1 MSGKKYV
8 TIFSWLFKIFLEKK
22 RILILGSLVLPIV
35 VGVISL
41 ISPKVYEMTLTIEPG
56 IQGIDGNGKTI
67 VIDNYKEV
75 QQLIA
80 SGTLNNQIIN
90 NLKKKNVSAL
100 PNKLSFKVYKKTNE
114 DLIEISYRSV
124 DQNIGKIYL
133 NEVFNLLK
141 SKFNNQIEYFTAN
154 NQNNIKILNQK
165 IKITERAKESL
176 EVELNKFTR
185 EKKSLEKSI
194 NVVTENL
201 ENLKFIKNRSD
212 RYNKITED
220 RVNSTILL
228 NVAISQ
234 SLDTLLKY
242 QKEISGYE
250 TDRIITQNKIDNYS
264 LDLIPLR
271 EQLEHFDKS
280 LKSINNIKIAGP
292 IKVIEKNQSYVFI
305 VNVTVAFILGF
316 FVMFLAV
323 IFIEYFKTSE
333 NIVDNN

>member
-1 MSGKKYV
+1 M
-8 TIFSWLFKIFLEKK
+8 
-22 RILILGSLVLPIV
+22 
-35 VGVISL
+35 
-41 ISPKVYEMTLTIEPG
+41 
-56 IQGIDGNGKTI
+56 
-67 VIDNYKEV
+67 
-75 QQLIA
+75 
-80 SGTLNNQIIN
+80 
-90 NLKKKNVSAL
+90 
-100 PNKLSFKVYKKTNE
+100 
-114 DLIEISYRSV
+114 
-124 DQNIGKIYL
+124 
-133 NEVFNLLK
+133 
-141 SKFNNQIEYFTAN
+141 
-154 NQNNIKILNQK
+154 
-165 IKITERAKESL
+165 
-176 EVELNKFTR
+176 ELNKFTR

-333 NIVDNN
+333 NIVNNN